1 MPQSRRSTSSPS
13 ANRNTLTKPS
23 SNGMGRRSSNTPSA
37 TSLSAISTTFLAL
50 SLSQPRRSVRASA
63 AWLRPIRALALALR
77 SSRIYAM
84 RSGPVLVPPSSR
96 PARLAKMAVS
106 AVAFAQEERMSEVQ
120 MSPDQIVEAMP
131 RYLIPEKAGGTKA
144 TIVFDLSGE
153 HAGKWW
159 VKIHDGAAESG
170 KGDPPEAANLTL
182 QADSGDWVKI
192 MTGAMDG
199 TSAFMQGKLKIKGD
213 MGLAIKMQTLFKRP

>member
-1 MPQSRRSTSSPS
+1 GMWVATRRRILVAPIWEVAERIAATDSSELMPQSRRSTSSPS
-13 ANRNTLTKPS
+13 ANRNTLTSPS
-23 SNGMGRRSSNTPSA
+23 SKGMGRRSSNTPSA
-37 TSLSAISTTFLAL
+37 TSPSAISTTFIAL
-50 SLSQPRRSVRASA
+50 S
-63 AWLRPIRALALALR
+63 
-77 SSRIYAM
+77 
-84 RSGPVLVPPSSR
+84 
-96 PARLAKMAVS
+96 KMAVT

-153 HAGKWW
+153 NAGKWW
-159 VKIHDGAAESG
+159 VKIHDGQAESG
-170 KGDPPEAANLTL
+170 KGDAPEAANLTL
-182 QADSGDWVKI
+182 QADSADWVKI

-213 MGLAIKMQTLFKRP
+213 MGLAIKM